1 MTSAD
6 CGWEP
11 GDSPCCCPGARCDGR
26 PERGA
31 ALMAARWAAR
41 GSQPERGVDEFTVPA
56 EKSRLLEGSRG
67 RIESLFEVRLAV
79 LRAQGDWRSAIRPPG
94 QPLPAASRIWVQL
107 AGGGKAVRSA
117 KEYIK
122 GLCEPEL
129 EEKEYYPKDMHCI
142 FVGAQSLFLNSL
154 IQDTCADIMV
164 LEIGLLSIK
173 GVTEAVVM
181 AQSHVQQF
189 VKLFENNESLLS
201 DNESEIKKQFRQ
213 FVESHADKYTMDLLI
228 LPSSLKRE
236 LLILTQTE
244 CCEVESE
251 IIDLTGSESPTEF
264 LQNEASK
271 VIATNGDGRAGSEEA
286 RNSAGTPVTEL
297 TKQMD
302 TVFSDAPETGFSPIN
317 VMPLSEAVV
326 PKERQSCKRRSSHD
340 EERLP
345 KKPFSLENDQE
356 VKPASHSNPSDSK
369 AITDLFSDSY
379 SESDD
384 PSYCLKEAGDTSEE
398 MEYTILVNFFRTM
411 GYSQNIVEK
420 VIGIL
425 GQSVEPL
432 TLLEEIEKENIK
444 FQKEHEQS
452 SQKPRTINPPLG
464 SNANNSQKLE
474 DKGISSNRSPL
485 KSSHT
490 SNETK
495 NEHHKIRDS
504 PSIQVNAEGKT
515 HMLVRKPASP
525 SNKNSTV
532 CYKQRGIYCP
542 DKNRSSRSGDVE
554 TDGVNSGVTQAL
566 KDADFVA
573 RGSSDVQHS
582 STKTK
587 TAVQQKSAGPSIVQ
601 NSHPV
606 FEDQFGHCS
615 SSPVRFQNQRLSQ
628 TSDSENLTPDHVLST
643 QIHPS
648 DSDRETV
655 GPRRHHSDPSIT
667 GVQRF
672 LDSLKKPYKLEL
684 KNEPGNPYLK
694 HIIIDG
700 SNVAI
705 SHGLRKFFS
714 CRGIAIAVDYFWKRG
729 HRNIT
734 VFVPQWRTRRD
745 PSTTEQDF
753 LTQLQDVGILS
764 LTPARMVLGTRIAS
778 HDDRFLLHLADK
790 TGGVIVTNDN
800 FREFVTESLAWRDI
814 IQKRLL
820 QYTFAGDIFMVP
832 DDPLGRNGPRLDDFL
847 RSEGCSRDFWS
858 AQNALQRSGQ
868 HYSET
873 SFSVPVLKPTSS
885 SQQSKNRVHDDHSST
900 WLPLETNTQAC
911 LAGPPQRSASETVQ
925 LREALIKIF
934 PDYEQRQKIDK
945 ILADHPFMRDLNAL
959 SAMVLD

>member
-1 MTSAD
+1 
-6 CGWEP
+6 
-11 GDSPCCCPGARCDGR
+11 
-26 PERGA
+26 
-31 ALMAARWAAR
+31 MAARWAAR
-41 GSQPERGVDEFTVPA
+41 GSQPGPEVDEFTVPA
-56 EKSRLLEGSRG
+56 EKSRLLEGNRG
-67 RIESLFEVRLAV
+67 RIEGLFEVRLAV
-79 LRAQGDWRSAIRPPG
+79 PGAQGDWQPAIPPPG
-94 QPLPAASRIWVQL
+94 PPPAAARIWVQL
-107 AGGGKAVRSA
+107 VGGGKAVRSA

-154 IQDTCADIMV
+154 IQDTCADITV

-173 GVTEAVVM
+173 GGAEAVVM

-213 FVESHADKYTMDLLI
+213 FVEAHADKYTMDLLI

-236 LLILTQTE
+236 LLALAQTE
-244 CCEVESE
+244 CCEVESDV
-251 IIDLTGSESPTEF
+251 IDLTGSESPTEL
-264 LQNEASK
+264 LQNKSSK
-271 VIATNGDGRAGSEEA
+271 VIATSRDGRAVSEEA
-286 RNSAGTPVTEL
+286 RNNAGTPVTEL

-302 TVFSDAPETGFSPIN
+302 TVFSDAPETSFVPVNI
-317 VMPLSEAVV
+317 VPLLEAMV
-326 PKERQSCKRRSSHD
+326 PKERQSCKRRSSD
-340 EERLP
+340 GEERLP
-345 KKPFSLENDQE
+345 KKQFSLESDQA
-356 VKPASHSNPSDSK
+356 VKCAPHSNPSDSDTV
-369 AITDLFSDSY
+369 IDLFSESC

-384 PSYCLKEAGDTSEE
+384 PSYCLKEGDDISEE
-398 MEYTILVNFFRTM
+398 MEYKILVNFFRTM

-432 TLLEEIEKENIK
+432 ILLEEIEKENLK
-444 FQKEHEQS
+444 VQKEHEQS

-474 DKGISSNRSPL
+474 EKVISSNKSPL

-490 SNETK
+490 SKETK
-495 NEHHKIRDS
+495 NEYHKVRDS
-504 PSIQVNAEGKT
+504 PSTQADAKDKM
-515 HMLVRKPASP
+515 HMSVCKPASP
-525 SNKNSTV
+525 SSKNSAI
-532 CYKQRGIYCP
+532 CSEQRDIYCRG
-542 DKNRSSRSGDVE
+542 KNHSSRSSDIE
-554 TDGVNSGVTQAL
+554 TDGGVTFGTIQAGAL
-566 KDADFVA
+566 KDVDFVA
-573 RGSSDVQHS
+573 RGSSDVQRIS
-582 STKTK
+582 AKTK
-587 TAVQQKSAGPSIVQ
+587 TAVQQKSAGPSTVQ
-601 NSHPV
+601 NSHPG
-606 FEDQFGHCS
+606 FEDRLGHCS
-615 SSPVRFQNQRLSQ
+615 SSSQVRSLNQCLLQ
-628 TSDSENLTPDHVLST
+628 TSNSENPVPDQVSPS

-655 GPRRHHSDPSIT
+655 GPHRCHPDPSVT

-672 LDSLKKPYKLEL
+672 LESLKKPYRLEL
-684 KNEPGNPYLK
+684 KNEPGKPYLK

-745 PSTTEQDF
+745 PYITEQDF

-764 LTPARMVLGTRIAS
+764 LTPARMVLGARIAA

-800 FREFVTESLAWRDI
+800 FREFVTESLSWREI

-847 RSEGCSRDFWS
+847 RSDGCSRDFRS
-858 AQNALQRSGQ
+858 AQKALQSSGQ
-868 HYSET
+868 YSSET
-873 SFSVPVLKPTSS
+873 PFFVSVAKPTSS
-885 SQQSKNRVHDDHSST
+885 SRQPKNGVSGDRSST
-900 WLPLETNTQAC
+900 WLPLETNIQAC
-911 LAGPPQRSASETVQ
+911 LANPPQRSASETLQ

-934 PDYEQRQKIDK
+934 PDYEQRQKIDQ
-945 ILADHPFMRDLNAL
+945 ILAAHPFMRDLNAL

>member
-1 MTSAD
+1 
-6 CGWEP
+6 
-11 GDSPCCCPGARCDGR
+11 
-26 PERGA
+26 
-31 ALMAARWAAR
+31 
-41 GSQPERGVDEFTVPA
+41 
-56 EKSRLLEGSRG
+56 
-67 RIESLFEVRLAV
+67 
-79 LRAQGDWRSAIRPPG
+79 
-94 QPLPAASRIWVQL
+94 
-107 AGGGKAVRSA
+107 
-117 KEYIK
+117 EYIK

-154 IQDTCADIMV
+154 IQDTCADIAV

-173 GVTEAVVM
+173 GGAEAVVM
-181 AQSHVQQF
+181 AQSHVQQL
-189 VKLFENNESLLS
+189 VKLFENNESFLS

-213 FVESHADKYTMDLLI
+213 FVEAHADKYTMDLLI

-236 LLILTQTE
+236 LLALTQTE
-244 CCEVESE
+244 CSEVEST
-251 IIDLTGSESPTEF
+251 IIDLTGSESPTE
-264 LQNEASK
+264 LLPNKASK
-271 VIATNGDGRAGSEEA
+271 VIATNRDGRAGGEEA

-302 TVFSDAPETGFSPIN
+302 TVFSDAPETSFVPIN
-317 VMPLSEAVV
+317 IMPLLEAVV
-326 PKERQSCKRRSSHD
+326 PKERQSCKRRSSDD

-345 KKPFSLENDQE
+345 KKQFSLENDQE
-356 VKPASHSNPSDSK
+356 VKSASHSNPSDTN
-369 AITDLFSDSY
+369 AVTDLLSGSC

-384 PSYCLKEAGDTSEE
+384 PSYCLKEGDDISEE

-432 TLLEEIEKENIK
+432 TLLEEIEKENLR

-452 SQKPRTINPPLG
+452 SQKPRTINPRLG
-464 SNANNSQKLE
+464 SNANNSPKLE
-474 DKGISSNRSPL
+474 DKNISKNKSLL

-490 SNETK
+490 SKETK
-495 NEHHKIRDS
+495 NENHKKRDS
-504 PSIQVNAEGKT
+504 PSTQVDAEDKM
-515 HMLVRKPASP
+515 HIFIRKPASP
-525 SNKNSTV
+525 SSKNSAV
-532 CYKQRGIYCP
+532 CYEQREIYCRG
-542 DKNRSSRSGDVE
+542 KNQSSRSNDTE
-554 TDGVNSGVTQAL
+554 TDGVVTSSTRQAGAL
-566 KDADFVA
+566 KDVDFVA
-573 RGSSDVQHS
+573 RGSSEVQRI

-587 TAVQQKSAGPSIVQ
+587 TAVQQKSVRPSTVQ
-601 NSHPV
+601 NSHPD
-606 FEDQFGHCS
+606 FEDQLGHCS
-615 SSPVRFQNQRLSQ
+615 SSQVSSLNQHLSQ
-628 TSDSENLTPDHVLST
+628 TSNSENPIPDPVLSS

-648 DSDRETV
+648 NSDRETV
-655 GPRRHHSDPSIT
+655 GPHRHHPDPSVT

-672 LDSLKKPYKLEL
+672 LESLKKPYRLEL
-684 KNEPGNPYLK
+684 KNEPGKPYLK

-734 VFVPQWRTRRD
+734 VFVPQWRTKRD
-745 PSTTEQDF
+745 PNITEQDF

-764 LTPARMVLGTRIAS
+764 LTPARMVLGARIAA

-800 FREFVTESLAWRDI
+800 FREFVTESLAWREI

-847 RSEGCSRDFWS
+847 RSESCSRDFRS
-858 AQNALQRSGQ
+858 AQKTLQSSGQ
-868 HYSET
+868 YSSET
-873 SFSVPVLKPTSS
+873 PFFVPVPKPASS
-885 SQQSKNRVHDDHSST
+885 SRQPKNKVHGDRSST
-900 WLPLETNTQAC
+900 WLPLETNIQAC
-911 LAGPPQRSASETVQ
+911 LAIPPQRSASETVQ

-934 PDYEQRQKIDK
+934 PDYEQRQKIDQ

>member
-1 MTSAD
+1 
-6 CGWEP
+6 
-11 GDSPCCCPGARCDGR
+11 
-26 PERGA
+26 
-31 ALMAARWAAR
+31 
-41 GSQPERGVDEFTVPA
+41 
-56 EKSRLLEGSRG
+56 
-67 RIESLFEVRLAV
+67 
-79 LRAQGDWRSAIRPPG
+79 
-94 QPLPAASRIWVQL
+94 
-107 AGGGKAVRSA
+107 
-117 KEYIK
+117 EYIK

-154 IQDTCADIMV
+154 IQDTCADITV

-173 GVTEAVVM
+173 GGAEAVVM

-213 FVESHADKYTMDLLI
+213 FVEAHADKYTMDLLI

-236 LLILTQTE
+236 LLALTQTE
-244 CCEVESE
+244 CCGAESDV
-251 IIDLTGSESPTEF
+251 IDLTGSESPTEL
-264 LQNEASK
+264 LQNKASK
-271 VIATNGDGRAGSEEA
+271 VITTNRDGRAGGEEA
-286 RNSAGTPVTEL
+286 RNNAGTPVTEL

-302 TVFSDAPETGFSPIN
+302 TVFSDAPETSFIPIN
-317 VMPLSEAVV
+317 VVPMLEAVV
-326 PKERQSCKRRSSHD
+326 PKERQSCKRRSSDD

-345 KKPFSLENDQE
+345 KKQFSLENDQE
-356 VKPASHSNPSDSK
+356 VKSSHNNPSDSN
-369 AITDLFSDSY
+369 AVIDLVSDTC

-384 PSYCLKEAGDTSEE
+384 PSYCLKEGDDISEE
-398 MEYTILVNFFRTM
+398 MEYKILVNFFRTM

-432 TLLEEIEKENIK
+432 TLLEEIEKENLK
-444 FQKEHEQS
+444 FQKECEQS

-464 SNANNSQKLE
+464 SNSNRTQKLE
-474 DKGISSNRSPL
+474 NKGISSNKSPL
-485 KSSHT
+485 ESSHT
-490 SNETK
+490 SKETK
-495 NEHHKIRDS
+495 NELHKIRDS
-504 PSIQVNAEGKT
+504 PSRQVDAEDKIP
-515 HMLVRKPASP
+515 MLVCKPGSP
-525 SNKNSTV
+525 SNKNSTI
-532 CYKQRGIYCP
+532 CYKQRDIYCP
-542 DKNRSSRSGDVE
+542 GKNHGSKSSDTE
-554 TDGVNSGVTQAL
+554 TDGGVTFSTIQAL
-566 KDADFVA
+566 RDRAQKDVDFVA
-573 RGSSDVQHS
+573 RGSSDVQCI
-582 STKTK
+582 STKSK
-587 TAVQQKSAGPSIVQ
+587 TAVQQKSAGPSAVQ
-601 NSHPV
+601 NSHPG

-615 SSPVRFQNQRLSQ
+615 SSQVRALNQHLSQ
-628 TSDSENLTPDHVLST
+628 TSNSENPITEQALSS
-643 QIHPS
+643 QIRPS
-648 DSDRETV
+648 NPDRETV
-655 GPRRHHSDPSIT
+655 GPHRRHPDPSVT

-672 LDSLKKPYKLEL
+672 LELLKKPYRLEL
-684 KNEPGNPYLK
+684 KNEPGKPYLK

-745 PSTTEQDF
+745 PYITEQDF

-764 LTPARMVLGTRIAS
+764 LTPARMVLGARIAA

-790 TGGVIVTNDN
+790 TGGIIVTNDN
-800 FREFVTESLAWRDI
+800 FREFVTESLTWREI

-847 RSEGCSRDFWS
+847 RSEGSSRDFRS
-858 AQNALQRSGQ
+858 AQKALQSSGQ
-868 HYSET
+868 HSSET
-873 SFSVPVLKPTSS
+873 PFFIPVPKPTSS
-885 SQQSKNRVHDDHSST
+885 SRQPKNRVHGDRSSA
-900 WLPLETNTQAC
+900 WLPLETSIKAC
-911 LAGPPQRSASETVQ
+911 LASPPQRSASETVQ
-925 LREALIKIF
+925 LRESLIKIF
-934 PDYEQRQKIDK
+934 PDYEQRQKIDQ

>member
-1 MTSAD
+1 
-6 CGWEP
+6 
-11 GDSPCCCPGARCDGR
+11 
-26 PERGA
+26 
-31 ALMAARWAAR
+31 MAARWAAR
-41 GSQPERGVDEFTVPA
+41 GSQPGPEVDEFTVPA

-67 RIESLFEVRLAV
+67 RIEGLFEVRLAV
-79 LRAQGDWRSAIRPPG
+79 PGAQGDWRPAIPPPG
-94 QPLPAASRIWVQL
+94 PPPAAARIWVQL

-154 IQDTCADIMV
+154 IQDTCADITV

-173 GVTEAVVM
+173 GGAEAVVM

-213 FVESHADKYTMDLLI
+213 FVEAHADKYTMDLLI

-236 LLILTQTE
+236 LLALTQTE
-244 CCEVESE
+244 CCEVESDV
-251 IIDLTGSESPTEF
+251 IDLTGSESPTEL
-264 LQNEASK
+264 LQKKTSN
-271 VIATNGDGRAGSEEA
+271 VIVTNRDGRAGGEEA
-286 RNSAGTPVTEL
+286 RNNAGTPVTEL

-302 TVFSDAPETGFSPIN
+302 TVFSDAPETSFVPIN
-317 VMPLSEAVV
+317 VVPLLEAMV
-326 PKERQSCKRRSSHD
+326 PKERQSCKRRSSDD

-345 KKPFSLENDQE
+345 KKQFSLENDQE
-356 VKPASHSNPSDSK
+356 VKSASHSNPSDSD
-369 AITDLFSDSY
+369 AVIDLLSESC

-384 PSYCLKEAGDTSEE
+384 PSYCLKEGDDISEE
-398 MEYTILVNFFRTM
+398 MEYKILVNFFRTM

-432 TLLEEIEKENIK
+432 TLLEEIEKENLK

-474 DKGISSNRSPL
+474 DKGISSNKSPL

-490 SNETK
+490 SKETK
-495 NEHHKIRDS
+495 NEYHKIRDS
-504 PSIQVNAEGKT
+504 PSMQADAEDKM
-515 HMLVRKPASP
+515 HMSLCKPASP
-525 SNKNSTV
+525 SSKNSAI
-532 CYKQRGIYCP
+532 CYEQRDIYCRG
-542 DKNRSSRSGDVE
+542 KNRSSRSSDIE
-554 TDGVNSGVTQAL
+554 TDGDVTFSTIQSGAL
-566 KDADFVA
+566 KDVDFVA
-573 RGSSDVQHS
+573 RGSSDVQRI
-582 STKTK
+582 STKMK
-587 TAVQQKSAGPSIVQ
+587 TAVQQKSAGPSTVQ

-606 FEDQFGHCS
+606 FEDQLGHCS
-615 SSPVRFQNQRLSQ
+615 SSSQVRSLNQHLPQ
-628 TSDSENLTPDHVLST
+628 TSNSQNPIPDQVLSS

-648 DSDRETV
+648 NPDRETV
-655 GPRRHHSDPSIT
+655 GPHRRHPDPSVT

-672 LDSLKKPYKLEL
+672 LESLKKPYRLEL
-684 KNEPGNPYLK
+684 KNEPGKPYLK

-714 CRGIAIAVDYFWKRG
+714 CRGIAIAVDYFWRRG

-745 PSTTEQDF
+745 PYITEQDF

-764 LTPARMVLGTRIAS
+764 LTPARMVLGARIAA

-800 FREFVTESLAWRDI
+800 FREFVTESLAWREI
-814 IQKRLL
+814 IQK
-820 QYTFAGDIFMVP
+820 
-832 DDPLGRNGPRLDDFL
+832 
-847 RSEGCSRDFWS
+847 RDFWS
-858 AQNALQRSGQ
+858 AQKALQSSGQ
-868 HYSET
+868 YSSET
-873 SFSVPVLKPTSS
+873 PFFVPVPKPTSS
-885 SQQSKNRVHDDHSST
+885 SRQPKNRVPGDRSST
-900 WLPLETNTQAC
+900 WLPLETNIQAC
-911 LAGPPQRSASETVQ
+911 LANPPQRSASETVQ

-934 PDYEQRQKIDK
+934 PDYEQRQKIDQ
-945 ILADHPFMRDLNAL
+945 ILAAHPFMRDLNAL